1 MIRVVRHLE
10 SRRVNNHVEIKYCV
24 WSTQADSHLHETRQ
38 HEINALIY
46 INTNRLQKLV
56 EHILFSLY
64 LICFTY
70 FFPTYLQLL
79 FSHWQVDY

>member
-10 SRRVNNHVEIKYCV
+10 IRRVNNHVEIRYCV

-56 EHILFSLY
+56 GHILVSLY
-64 LICFTY
+64 LICFT
-70 FFPTYLQLL
+70 FFFSTYLQLL
-79 FSHWQVDY
+79 FFPLAG